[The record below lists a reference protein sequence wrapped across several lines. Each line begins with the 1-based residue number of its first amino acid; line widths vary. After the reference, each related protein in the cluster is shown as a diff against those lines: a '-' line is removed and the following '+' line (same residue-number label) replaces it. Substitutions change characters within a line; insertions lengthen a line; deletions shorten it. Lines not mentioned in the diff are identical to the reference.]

1 MYLVHTQYLQVSAD
15 PGSEKGNYNEPC
27 SEDEE
32 FFSSRQ
38 DAETMEEAI
47 CNLMDG
53 MEAQERGG
61 LKDLH
66 RFVGRLP
73 VQTAK
78 ELEDMTHIEALE
90 GGFLPEMD
98 EDQQNRFTPSE
109 LKLYKHALEYRCQF
123 GRGKPRLGGLTMIV
137 ETFNRKKAAR
147 CAFDKLGKHT
157 RECRKGDIA

>member
-1 MYLVHTQYLQVSAD
+1 
-15 PGSEKGNYNEPC
+15 
-27 SEDEE
+27 
-32 FFSSRQ
+32 
-38 DAETMEEAI
+38 MEEAI

-73 VQTAK
+73 VPTAK
-78 ELEDMTHIEALE
+78 EIEGMTHTEALE
-90 GGFLPEMD
+90 GCFLPEMD
-98 EDQQNRFTPSE
+98 EDQQNQFTPSE

-137 ETFNRKKAAR
+137 ETFDRKKAAR
-147 CAFDKLGKHT
+147 CASDKRGKHT
-157 RECRKGDIA
+157 RECRKGDSA